1 MISKLLNN
9 ISTFINYVVLFII
22 LLILTYII
30 YKIFI
35 IDNDIYIIN
44 EKINQIEMDMTT
56 IPPSSSQELP
66 KKQMFEM
73 ADFCMN
79 KCFVE
84 ELAPTSIDIDN
95 TNDIPKKNLNDKI
108 EDFTTIINEKPTNEI
123 FDLKKEIVK
132 IEDDTSSIVS
142 TNNLNKKKL
151 LKLNLEKL
159 KDKCMEMKLS
169 TEGTKAQLIDRIMEE
184 LNKET

>member
-9 ISTFINYVVLFII
+9 ISTLINYIVLFII

-56 IPPSSSQELP
+56 IPSSSSHELP
-66 KKQMFEM
+66 KKQMYEM
-73 ADFCMN
+73 ADLCMN

-84 ELAPTSIDIDN
+84 ELAPTSIDIDIN
-95 TNDIPKKNLNDKI
+95 HIPKKNLND
-108 EDFTTIINEKPTNEI
+108 N
-123 FDLKKEIVK
+123 KKEEPLDLNIDKGETIKVASKKDSKSKSK
-132 IEDDTSSIVS
+132 IFKSIV
-142 TNNLNKKKL
+142 
-151 LKLNLEKL
+151 
-159 KDKCMEMKLS
+159 
-169 TEGTKAQLIDRIMEE
+169 IDISDDDE
-184 LNKET
+184 

>member
-9 ISTFINYVVLFII
+9 ISTLINYIVLFII

-44 EKINQIEMDMTT
+44 EKINQIEMDITT

-73 ADFCMN
+73 ADLCMN

-84 ELAPTSIDIDN
+84 ELSPTSIDIDN
-95 TNDIPKKNLNDKI
+95 IPKKNLNDNI
-108 EDFTTIINEKPTNEI
+108 EDFTTIIDEKPPKEI

-132 IEDDTSSIVS
+132 VEDDTSSIVS

>member
-9 ISTFINYVVLFII
+9 ISTLINYIVLFII

-56 IPPSSSQELP
+56 IPSSSSHELP
-66 KKQMFEM
+66 KKQMYEM
-73 ADFCMN
+73 ADLCMN

-84 ELAPTSIDIDN
+84 ELAPTSIDIDIN
-95 TNDIPKKNLNDKI
+95 HIPKKNLNDNI
-108 EDFTTIINEKPTNEI
+108 EDFTTIIDEKPPKEI

-132 IEDDTSSIVS
+132 VEDDTSSIVS